1 MLPLKSIGYLFR
13 PPARPPAQAFTDS
26 IQGDWGGGPMEDI
39 KAGVRALLAAHPFL
53 DADRVG
59 ALGASYGGYMVNMLN
74 GNNEDGMFKVRQCVC
89 VCVCVSI

>member
-39 KAGVRALLAAHPFL
+39 KAGVLGKFIDMGEPAHERRAGQPGCLVVAGEEP
-53 DADRVG
+53 R
-59 ALGASYGGYMVNMLN
+59 
-74 GNNEDGMFKVRQCVC
+74 
-89 VCVCVSI
+89 